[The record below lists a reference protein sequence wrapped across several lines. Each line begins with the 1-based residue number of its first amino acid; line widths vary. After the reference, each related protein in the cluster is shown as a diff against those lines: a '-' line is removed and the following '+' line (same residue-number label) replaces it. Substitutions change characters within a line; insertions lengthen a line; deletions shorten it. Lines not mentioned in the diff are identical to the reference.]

1 MAKEQPKKVDL
12 SSLRADRRKK
22 GRTATADPNL
32 VALLATLEHGT
43 ATQYEEATRFT
54 ETYLVEQKSALP
66 LIVREKKVDE
76 VEAQSIFENRWISR
90 YRQRAQAAWNL
101 AGQPEKE
108 MDFVVMNDG
117 TIYIGRK

>member
-12 SSLRADRRKK
+12 SSLRADRRKR
-22 GRTATADPNL
+22 GRTATADPKL
-32 VALLATLEHGT
+32 VAELAALAHGEGLP
-43 ATQYEEATRFT
+43 YEEATCYTQAYLT
-54 ETYLVEQKSALP
+54 EQQSALP
-66 LIVREKKVDE
+66 IIIREKKCDE
-76 VEAQSIFENRWISR
+76 QEAQAVFQNRWLSR

-101 AGQPEKE
+101 SGQPEKE